1 MIDWSLLSPNEF
13 EELCTALLY
22 NDNFYNIQK
31 MGDVN
36 DRDRGRNIIAYKK
49 MRIMSKIEN
58 EEKWVIQC
66 KRHLVSP
73 PSIHQLK
80 DSLDWCIVHE
90 PDGVIFFITNR
101 LTSDTVDW
109 LNGIKK
115 KYTFKI
121 VTLDI
126 DYLDN
131 QLSKYPQL
139 HLKFFEK
146 TKFIKLIKEN
156 PHYDRLIGPK
166 PNNSFWIYTAGEM
179 PEEVERGAIGQW
191 RQRLE
196 NEVHSK
202 NINVT
207 FLHPEFVGCDHGG
220 ITAHETVSWDS
231 YMIQKSDAIVA
242 YLNNEE
248 LYGTITEIMLAHF
261 LNKKIA
267 IFIDKKLL
275 YEIRE
280 YKDVDEVFEHSEDIS
295 EDVEKIYSN
304 VFKTKHGCP
313 CSLNGFIDI
322 NKYWFIL
329 NYLEQSGEAI
339 FIDAVNEDNCIN
351 NMVYTIENWLT

>member
-22 NDNFYNIQK
+22 KDNFYNIKK
-31 MGDVN
+31 MGDAN
-36 DRDRGRNIIAYKK
+36 DSDRGRDITANKK

-58 EEKWVIQC
+58 EEEWIIQC

-73 PSIHQLK
+73 PNINQLK
-80 DSLDWCIVHE
+80 DALDWCIAHK

-101 LTSDTVDW
+101 LTSATVDW
-109 LNGIKK
+109 LKLIKNH
-115 KYTFKI
+115 YTFQI

-126 DYLDN
+126 DYLED
-131 QLSKYPQL
+131 QLSKDRQL
-139 HLKFFEK
+139 YLKFFEK
-146 TKFIKLIKEN
+146 TQFIKSIKEN
-156 PHYDRLIGPK
+156 PHYDVLIGPK
-166 PNNSFWIYTAGEM
+166 PKNSFWIYTAGEM
-179 PEEVERGAIGQW
+179 PDEVERGAIGQW

-196 NEVHSK
+196 NEVQPK

-242 YLNNEE
+242 YLNDEE

-280 YKDVDEVFEHSEDIS
+280 YKNSEDIL
-295 EDVEKIYSN
+295 EDVNKIYSK

-313 CSLNGFIDI
+313 CSLNGFIDT

-329 NYLEQSGEAI
+329 NYLEQTGEAVI
-339 FIDAVNEDNCIN
+339 IKEVNEDNYIN
-351 NMVYTIENWLT
+351 NMVYIIEKWLST